1 MRRQLSCIT
10 VVGTLALL
18 AACGKKETT
27 DAAVEPATTAEPAV
41 VESSPP
47 PPAPIETLPPPAA
60 ETRPAPSKPT
70 STAST
75 KPPAPKPPKPSQP
88 QPIPAVVL
96 NVPSGTEI
104 PLSLTTGLTSKTAK
118 VGDPVKALTTSDI
131 TVDGRVAIAAG
142 TTVAGQV
149 LQVESGSAGI
159 GGKPSL
165 VLAFDRLEL
174 PGGTDIPISGEI
186 TQKGKSDTAGDT
198 AKIVGGTAL
207 GAIIGNKV
215 IKGDKGKVIG
225 GLLGGAAGA
234 VTAQK
239 TGTEAR
245 LAEGTA
251 MSLVLAAPV
260 AITK

>member
-1 MRRQLSCIT
+1 MRRELSLIT
-10 VVGTLALL
+10 TVGMLALL
-18 AACGKKETT
+18 AACGSKQST
-27 DAAVEPATTAEPAV
+27 DTSAEPAAAAEPPV
-41 VESSPP
+41 AESAP
-47 PPAPIETLPPPAA
+47 PPAPLETLPPAQA
-60 ETRPAPSKPT
+60 ESTPPPSQPS
-70 STAST
+70 STAAT

-88 QPIPAVVL
+88 QPRPATVL

-104 PLSLTTGLTSKTAK
+104 PLTLTTALTSKTAK
-118 VGDPVKALTTSDI
+118 VGDPVKALTTSDVL
-131 TVDGRVAIAAG
+131 VDGRVAIAAG

-165 VLAFDRLEL
+165 VLSFDRLEL
-174 PGGTDIPISGEI
+174 PGGTDIPIAGEI

>member
-1 MRRQLSCIT
+1 MRRELSLIT
-10 VVGTLALL
+10 TVGMLALL
-18 AACGKKETT
+18 AACGSKEST
-27 DAAVEPATTAEPAV
+27 DTNAEPAAAPEPAV
-41 VESSPP
+41 VESAP
-47 PPAPIETLPPPAA
+47 PPAPLETLPPRA
-60 ETRPAPSKPT
+60 EPTPAPSRPS
-70 STAST
+70 STAAT
-75 KPPAPKPPKPSQP
+75 KPPAPKPPKPAQP
-88 QPIPAVVL
+88 QPIPATVL

-104 PLSLTTGLTSKTAK
+104 PLSLTTGLTSKTAR
-118 VGDPVKALTTSDI
+118 VGDPVKALTTSDVL
-131 TVDGRVAIAAG
+131 VDGRVAIAAG

-149 LQVESGSAGI
+149 LQVESGSSGI

-165 VLAFDRLEL
+165 VLSFDRLEL
-174 PGGTDIPISGEI
+174 PGGADIPISGEI

>member
-1 MRRQLSCIT
+1 MHRHLSLIT
-10 VVGTLALL
+10 AVGTLALL
-18 AACGKKETT
+18 VACGKKESTET
-27 DAAVEPATTAEPAV
+27 AADPAAPNEAV
-41 VESSPP
+41 VESTTP
-47 PPAPIETLPPPAA
+47 PPAPIETLPEPSAQPD
-60 ETRPAPSKPT
+60 PAPSRPP

-75 KPPAPKPPKPSQP
+75 KPKPVPPKPSQP

-104 PLSLTTGLTSKTAK
+104 PLSLTTGLSSKTAK

-149 LQVESGSAGI
+149 LQVESGSSGI

-174 PGGTDIPISGEI
+174 PGGTDVPIAGEI